1 MTPERE
7 KELRHYA
14 TDFPAPTGHFNW
26 PALLQ
31 ETLHEIDSLR
41 SQTAKLEEQYDRA
54 YADWQ
59 ALSTALIGKGL
70 ATRDDLLGAVSYLES
85 QTAELRQL
93 LVEATT
99 DTQWGQPIDMPKGP
113 HSPRGAPTWYCSRCH
128 ATNSPTTTTCLW
140 CANPRDP
147 D

>member
-7 KELRHYA
+7 DQLRTYA
-14 TDFPAPTGHFNW
+14 LGFADKLPTDSIDWPGLLRECLDEITGLR
-26 PALLQ
+26 A
-31 ETLHEIDSLR
+31 SL
-41 SQTAKLEEQYDRA
+41 A
-54 YADWQ
+54 
-59 ALSTALIGKGL
+59 
-70 ATRDDLLGAVSYLES
+70 
-85 QTAELRQL
+85 
-93 LVEATT
+93 EATT
-99 DTQWGQPIDMPKGP
+99 DSQWGQPVEMPKGP